1 MDLPPVIDNVPFV
14 ERIPTN
20 INILVINMDVVSL
33 FKKVYFIKTYTT
45 VWVLYNNTGNYLN
58 SKKHLFF

>member
-33 FKKVYFIKTYTT
+33 FKKVYF
-45 VWVLYNNTGNYLN
+45 
-58 SKKHLFF
+58 KKKKVHNGLGPI